1 MLRVTRGN
9 LETAGLLPQSG
20 SPVSAPLSRRRT
32 FLDLGFGCGDQT
44 LYLTQGLLK
53 TTPSLG
59 RSDQSTLQRSPLL
72 DKHTGITLD
81 PGQYSYANEILAS
94 RGASNDPAI
103 EIFCNDAANPTVW
116 DDEFAR
122 AVKNYRPVHRRGRK
136 KLIAWLLLSIPC
148 IISRPHVYPC
158 SRMLEE
164 NEMPLCWHFI

>member
-1 MLRVTRGN
+1 
-9 LETAGLLPQSG
+9 LLPQSG
-20 SPVSAPLSRRRT
+20 NPVSTPLSRRT

-53 TTPSLG
+53 TTPSWG
-59 RSDQSTLQRSPLL
+59 YSDQSTLQRSPSF

-94 RGASNDPAI
+94 HCASNDPPSRSS
-103 EIFCNDAANPTVW
+103 AATLRIRLW

-122 AVKNYRPVHRRGRK
+122 AVKELSSRTSPKQDKK
-136 KLIAWLLLSIPC
+136 KLIARLLLSIPC
-148 IISRPHVYPC
+148 IISRPRVYSF

-164 NEMPLCWHFI
+164 N

>member
-1 MLRVTRGN
+1 LRPRGCSRK
-9 LETAGLLPQSG
+9 AGIQFPT
-20 SPVSAPLSRRRT
+20 PLSRRT

-59 RSDQSTLQRSPLL
+59 YSDQSTLQRSPSL

-94 RGASNDPAI
+94 HGASNDPPSRSSATTLRI
-103 EIFCNDAANPTVW
+103 RLW

-122 AVKNYRPVHRRGRK
+122 AVKELSSCTSPKQDRK
-136 KLIAWLLLSIPC
+136 KLIARLLLSIPC
-148 IISRPHVYPC
+148 IISRPRVY
-158 SRMLEE
+158 S
-164 NEMPLCWHFI
+164 F